1 MASLRLTQRQWRIYL
16 TVWLVVLAA
25 VTGTLI
31 GVTVPRLLVKP
42 PSPSLSG
49 GVVIKPDSVQA
60 PGFALR
66 DQRGA
71 TVSLPDLRG
80 RVIAL
85 TFLDTQCLNLCPL
98 QASLLGSV
106 QRDLG
111 PRAPFSVVVV
121 SVHPEVDTPASIAT
135 FASAHGLKDGFY
147 WLTGPRPQL
156 AEVWNSYGVGVLV
169 ANGDLAHSSV
179 IYLIDRG
186 GYERVGFADVPQ
198 AAAVEGDVRILE
210 AG

>member
-1 MASLRLTQRQWRIYL
+1 MASLRLTRRQWRIYL
-16 TVWLVVLAA
+16 TVWLVALAA

-31 GVTVPRLLVKP
+31 GVTLPRLLAP
-42 PSPSLSG
+42 SPSPSLG
-49 GVVIKPDSVQA
+49 GGMIIKPHTVQA
-60 PGFALR
+60 PAFTLR

-71 TVSLPDLRG
+71 TVSLSDLRG

-106 QRDLG
+106 QGKLG
-111 PRAPFSVVVV
+111 PHAPFSVVVV
-121 SVHPEVDTPASIAT
+121 SVRPEADTPANIAT
-135 FASAHGLKDGFY
+135 FANAHGLKDGFY

-156 AEVWNSYGVGVLV
+156 ADVWNSYGVGVQV
-169 ANGDLAHSSV
+169 ANGDLAHTSV
-179 IYLIDRG
+179 IFLIDRS
-186 GYERVGFADVPQ
+186 GYERVGFADLPE
-198 AAAVEGDVRILE
+198 AASVEGDVRILE

>member
-1 MASLRLTQRQWRIYL
+1 MPSLRLNQRQWRIYL
-16 TVWLVVLAA
+16 TVWLVVLAV

-31 GVTVPRLLVKP
+31 GVTVPRLLATA
-42 PSPSLSG
+42 PSPILTG
-49 GVVIKPDSVQA
+49 GVVINPHTVQA
-60 PGFALR
+60 PDFSLR

-71 TVSLPDLRG
+71 MVSLLDLRG

-85 TFLDTQCLNLCPL
+85 TFLDTQCLQLCPL

-106 QRDLG
+106 QADLG
-111 PRAPFSVVVV
+111 SRAQFSVVVV
-121 SVHPEVDTPASIAT
+121 SVHPEADTPANIAT
-135 FASAHGLKDGFY
+135 FANAHGLRDGFY

-156 AEVWNSYGVGVLV
+156 EQVWNSYGVGVQV

-179 IYLIDRG
+179 IYLIDRSG
-186 GYERVGFADVPQ
+186 FERVGFADVPDV
-198 AAAVEGDVRILE
+198 ASVEGDVRVLE